1 MKQFRWVLILG
12 AAAVLLTAIF
22 LIVDRRAKQ
31 EEKIAHIGDGKQ
43 LMDIDP
49 DDVTRMSI
57 DNGDDHLVFDWNP
70 STGEWELAEGA
81 QFDVNIYSVNAVCT
95 YFCILKTQKTV
106 AFDCKDTS
114 VYGFDDPVTLKIYTE
129 SKGADHPYTLLVGDS
144 TPTYDAFYA
153 MTDESNDVYTIDYE
167 SGLVFC
173 SDKDLLKN
181 QYIFDTTVSQVSYFK
196 VERDGKTVTEISKD
210 GTSGLWE
217 MKYPVDYEVNRVNI
231 EDLMSVLVRTTV
243 SAFVEDHPTDLKQY
257 GLDKPQAKVWLKGTN
272 GSKTMEREIWFGS
285 KVSDKEN
292 EQEMFAYMTDSE
304 QVFKITAA
312 DAGFVSVEPAELLLN
327 YCHSVL
333 MDELKSVE
341 VTLSDFY
348 DLHETLT
355 IDTENKQ
362 YALDDIDI
370 DALHSEDV
378 STLFENHFRAISYLP
393 FTDLALDDEPDP
405 EAEPTAAIVYTYLD
419 GRTVKLEFVPKSDTE
434 FYLFKDGKYTGL
446 VTRLNQFTKPSCI
459 IPTYEALQEGIRQ
472 AS

>member
-1 MKQFRWVLILG
+1 MKQFRWILILG
-12 AAAVLLTAIF
+12 AAAVLLTVIF
-22 LIVDRRAKQ
+22 LIVDRRAEQK
-31 EEKIAHIGDGKQ
+31 EKIAHIGDGKQ
-43 LMDIDP
+43 LIDIDP

-57 DNGDDHLVFDWNP
+57 DNGDDHLVFDWNS
-70 STGEWELAEGA
+70 STGEWELAEGDN
-81 QFDVNIYSVNAVCT
+81 FTVNIYAVNAVCT
-95 YFCILKTQKTV
+95 YFCMLQTQKTV

-181 QYIFDTTVSQVSYFK
+181 QYLFDTTVSQVSYFK
-196 VERDGKTVTEISKD
+196 VERGGKTVAEISKE
-210 GTSGLWE
+210 GASGLWE
-217 MKYPVDYEVNRVNI
+217 MKYPVDYEVNRVKI
-231 EDLMSVLVRTTV
+231 EDLMSVIVRTTV
-243 SAFVEDHPTDLKQY
+243 SAFVEDHPSDLKQY
-257 GLDKPQAKVWLKGTN
+257 GLDNPHTKVWLRGTS
-272 GSKTMEREIWFGS
+272 GSKQMNLELWFGNDVEGS
-285 KVSDKEN
+285 TSDH
-292 EQEMFAYMTDSE
+292 EMYAYIADSE
-304 QVFKITAA
+304 QVFTITATA
-312 DAGFVSVEPAELLLN
+312 AGFASVETAELLLN

-333 MDELKSVE
+333 MNELKSVE
-341 VTLSDFY
+341 VTLSGFY

-355 IDTENKQ
+355 LDTENKQ

-370 DALHSEDV
+370 DALHSEEV

-393 FTDLALDDEPDP
+393 FTDLALDDKPDP
-405 EAEPTAAIVYTYLD
+405 EAEPTASIVYTYLD
-419 GRTVKLEFVPKSDTE
+419 GKKVTLEFVPKSDTE

-446 VTRLNQFTKPSCI
+446 LTRLNQFTKPSCI

-472 AS
+472 AA